1 MKHGKAVGVHPAKI
15 SDQSQSARAEIP
27 TRLRWGFSFRVAV
40 LLCLFLALLCAPA
53 AAQTTLRYSV
63 SLADPANHLVRV
75 RLQFDPAPDATVQL
89 PVWNALY
96 QVRDFAQYVRWV
108 RARDAAGSPVPV
120 RALDKTTW
128 AVPGAAEVEYEV
140 VADNAGPF
148 GAQLTPE
155 HAFFNLA
162 EILMYVAGRQ
172 HDSPCVISFAAV
184 PAEWK
189 IATAMQ
195 PAGASPGAF
204 AAQSYDALVDS
215 PVEIGRFQESDFV
228 EGGAQY
234 RVVVDADPSDYDI
247 AAVTEIDR
255 KIAAAEVE
263 WMQDRPF
270 DGYVFIYHFPRHP
283 AGGGMEHAYSTAID
297 AAADRVRRDPQ
308 SIAGVTAHEFFHL
321 WNVKRIR
328 PQSLEPV
335 DYTREQYTRALW
347 FSEGV
352 TSTVADYIRVRAGL
366 IDEKKYLQEL
376 AASIGYLESRPARL
390 TQSVEESSLDT
401 WLDKYPYYGQPERS
415 ISYYNKGE
423 IVGVLLDLA
432 MREASGGKT
441 SLRDL
446 FQWMNRRY
454 AGPGRFFSD
463 SAGVQQAAE
472 AVSGADLRDFFA
484 RYVAGVEPLPY
495 DRFFATVGL
504 RLDRRR
510 RTVPSLGF
518 RTRRGYGQ
526 PPVVAFIES
535 GSEAEKAGLRVGD
548 VVEQLNGTPVPSTR
562 AVDAAGPLEPLLAGL
577 RVGDTVRL
585 QLSGAGGARELKFHL
600 AGREQDDYALLDAGN
615 VTPAQRARR
624 AAWVRG
630 DSQP

>member
-1 MKHGKAVGVHPAKI
+1 MKHGKA
-15 SDQSQSARAEIP
+15 
-27 TRLRWGFSFRVAV
+27 LLVAASSKRQAVRV
-40 LLCLFLALLCAPA
+40 LLGFVLLLTSA
-53 AAQTTLRYSV
+53 AAQTNSSSTGQALRYFV

-75 RLQFDPAPDATVQL
+75 RLQLDPAPDTKVQL

-96 QVRDFAQYVRWV
+96 QVRDFAQYVSWV
-108 RARDAAGSPVPV
+108 KARDAGGKAVPV

-128 AVPGAAEVEYEV
+128 EVGYAAEVEYEI

-148 GAQLTPE
+148 GAQLTRE

-172 HDSPCVISFAAV
+172 HGSPCVVSFSDI
-184 PAEWK
+184 PPEWK
-189 IATAMQ
+189 IATALK
-195 PAGASPGAF
+195 PVSADAPASPNTF
-204 AAQSYDALVDS
+204 AAETYDALADS
-215 PVEIGRFQESDFV
+215 PVEIGRFQESHFEDS
-228 EGGAQY
+228 GAQY
-234 RVVVDADPSDYDI
+234 RVVVDADASDYDMS
-247 AAVTEIDR
+247 AVTQIAR
-255 KIAAAEVE
+255 KVAAAEVE

-270 DGYVFIYHFPRHP
+270 DHYVFIYHFPRRP

-297 AAADRVRRDPQ
+297 DGADRVRRDPQ
-308 SIAGVTAHEFFHL
+308 AIAGVTAHEFFHL

-366 IDEKKYLQEL
+366 IDEKKYLEEL
-376 AASIGYLESRPARL
+376 AASIAYLESRPARL
-390 TQSVEESSLDT
+390 TQSVEESSLNT
-401 WLDKYPYYGQPERS
+401 WLDKYPSYGQPERS

-432 MREASGGKT
+432 VREASAGKG
-441 SLRDL
+441 SLRDV
-446 FQWMNRRY
+446 FQWMNQHY
-454 AGPGRFFSD
+454 AKQGRFFPD
-463 SAGVQQAAE
+463 SAGVEAAAE
-472 AVSGADLRDFFA
+472 AVSGANLRDFFT

-495 DRFFATVGL
+495 NQFFATVGL
-504 RLDRRR
+504 RLEKRK
-510 RTVPSLGF
+510 RTLASLGF
-518 RTRRGYGQ
+518 RTSRSYGQ
-526 PPVVAFIES
+526 PPVVASIES
-535 GSEAEKAGLRVGD
+535 GSEAERAGLRVGD
-548 VVEQLNGTPVPSTR
+548 VVQQVNGTPVPFTR
-562 AVDAAGPLEPLLAGL
+562 AIDVAGTLEPLLAGL

-585 QLSGAGGARELKFHL
+585 KLSGPAGTRELSFKL
-600 AGREQDDYALLDAGN
+600 GGREQDVHALVDADN